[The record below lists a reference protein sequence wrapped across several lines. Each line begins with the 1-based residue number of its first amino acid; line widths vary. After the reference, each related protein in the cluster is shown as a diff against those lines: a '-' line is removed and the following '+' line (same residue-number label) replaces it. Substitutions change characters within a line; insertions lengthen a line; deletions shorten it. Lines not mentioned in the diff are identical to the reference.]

1 MQCREVENVLE
12 QDGLAPLPPDARAHL
27 AGCDACQNLLADLT
41 SIVDAAHK
49 LPAEVTPP
57 DRLWISLRAQ
67 LESEGII
74 KTPQAAAEPA
84 NWWSNIAASFW
95 SRGLATAIVGMLI
108 IAATALQLRP
118 PSPLQETSN
127 DPIFETAKVLN
138 DQERGLPNMQLASMS
153 IVDTSLRESLQ
164 TVNDFIADCER
175 HVKQEPRDDL
185 AREYLSGA
193 YQQKA
198 DLLATMM
205 ERGGS
210 GY

>member
-1 MQCREVENVLE
+1 MQCREVEIVLE
-12 QDGLAPLPPDARAHL
+12 QDGLTPLPQSAREHL
-27 AGCDACQNLLADLT
+27 AGCGMCQNLLADLT
-41 SIVDAAHK
+41 SIVAAAHK
-49 LPAEVTPP
+49 LPAEANPP
-57 DRLWISLRAQ
+57 DRVWISLRAQ

-74 KTPQAAAEPA
+74 KKPEAQAERT
-84 NWWSNIAASFW
+84 NWWSKFAELFW
-95 SRGLATAIVGMLI
+95 SRGLASATVGMLI
-108 IAATALQLRP
+108 LTAAALQMK
-118 PSPLQETSN
+118 SPIASQDTSS
-127 DPIFETAKVLN
+127 DPIFETARVLN
-138 DQERGLPNMQLASMS
+138 DQERGLPNVQLASMS
-153 IVDTSLRESLQ
+153 TVDASLRENLQ
-164 TVNDFIADCER
+164 TVDDFIADCER

>member
-12 QDGLAPLPPDARAHL
+12 QGGLTPLPPSARAHL
-27 AGCDACQNLLADLT
+27 AGCDTCQNLLADLT
-41 SIVDAAHK
+41 SIVEVAHK
-49 LPAEVTPP
+49 LPAEVNPP
-57 DRLWISLRAQ
+57 NHIWIALRAQ

-74 KTPQAAAEPA
+74 KTPEAAAERT

-95 SRGLATAIVGMLI
+95 SRGLATAIVAMLI

-118 PSPLQETSN
+118 PSPRQEASN

-153 IVDTSLRESLQ
+153 TVDTSLRESLQ